1 MIPRYSRPEMA
12 GLFSEEARFA
22 RWLEVEIAACEVLA
36 RNGEIP
42 AEAVAVIKEKA
53 AFDLDRIHQI
63 EAEVKHDVIAFL
75 TSVAENVGPESRYIH
90 YGLTSSDVVDTAL
103 ALTLFAAADLVRAG
117 VEQLMGTCRRQALAH
132 RQTVMIG
139 RTHGIHA
146 EPTTLGM
153 KFLLWYADLERCL
166 VRLDA
171 AREGLRVGKLS
182 GAVGTYAH
190 LGPEVEAEVCK
201 LLGLKPAP
209 VSTQV
214 LQRDRHAEYMA
225 VLGILAANLEKIAME
240 IRNLQRTDVREVE
253 EPFGSGQKGS
263 SAMPHKRNPVGAENI
278 TGLSRVVRANVQ
290 AAMENIPL
298 WHERDISHSSVERV
312 TLPDSSILVDYMLHR
327 MNEILSGLL
336 VYPERMLENMNRLHG
351 LTFSGGVLLALVRA
365 GLTRDEAY
373 ILVQRN
379 AMKVWAQE
387 GSLRDL
393 LAADQEV
400 AARLKS
406 EDLDR
411 LFDLNYQLRHVDQVY
426 ERVLGERPEKG

>member
-1 MIPRYSRPEMA
+1 
-12 GLFSEEARFA
+12 
-22 RWLEVEIAACEVLA
+22 
-36 RNGEIP
+36 
-42 AEAVAVIKEKA
+42 
-53 AFDLDRIHQI
+53 
-63 EAEVKHDVIAFL
+63 
-75 TSVAENVGPESRYIH
+75 
-90 YGLTSSDVVDTAL
+90 
-103 ALTLFAAADLVRAG
+103 
-117 VEQLMGTCRRQALAH
+117 
-132 RQTVMIG
+132 MIG
-139 RTHGIHA
+139 RTYGIHA

-153 KFLLWYADLERCL
+153 KFLLWYADMERCL

-201 LLGLKPAP
+201 LLGLRPAP

-290 AAMENIPL
+290 AALENIPL
-298 WHERDISHSSVERV
+298 WHERDISHSSVERI

-327 MNEILSGLL
+327 MDEILSGLL

-351 LTFSGGVLLALVRA
+351 LTFSGGILLALVRT

-387 GSLRDL
+387 GSLKDL
-393 LAADQEV
+393 LAADEEV

>member
-12 GLFSEEARFA
+12 GLFSEEARFG

-36 RNGEIP
+36 RHGKIP
-42 AEAVAVIKEKA
+42 AEAVEVIKEKA
-53 AFDLDRIHQI
+53 SFDIDRIHEI
-63 EAEVKHDVIAFL
+63 EAEVKHDVVAFL
-75 TSVAENVGPESRYIH
+75 TSVAESVGPESRYIH
-90 YGLTSSDVVDTAL
+90 YGLTSSDIVDTAL

-132 RQTVMIG
+132 RWTVMIG

-153 KFLLWYADLERCL
+153 KFLLWYADLDRCL

-182 GAVGTYAH
+182 GAVGTHAH
-190 LGPEVEAEVCK
+190 LGPEVEEDICK

-290 AAMENIPL
+290 SAMENIPL
-298 WHERDISHSSVERV
+298 WHERDISHSSVERII
-312 TLPDSSILVDYMLHR
+312 LPDSSILVDYMLHR
-327 MNEILSGLL
+327 VDGILSGLL

-351 LTFSGGVLLALVRA
+351 LTFSGGVLLALVRT

-379 AMKVWAQE
+379 AMKVWDQK
-387 GSLRDL
+387 GSFKDL
-393 LAADQEV
+393 LLADDEV
-400 AARLKS
+400 TARLKS

-411 LFDLNYQLRHVDQVY
+411 LFDLNYQLRHVDQIY
-426 ERVLGERPEKG
+426 ERVLGERPERR